1 MRKVVLAAVA
11 VAAAA
16 ALGAGGVAHAAS
28 VSSAGADTPS
38 DSAST
43 AGYNATQG
51 APGPIHSVTAS
62 WVEQKVIPNG
72 YHDEYALFFTGY
84 TDINYDGLDFRMP
97 QIGTDADS
105 IGGHAHYFAWYSPD
119 RNGVGR
125 TRFQGSVR
133 PGDHMS
139 ASATNWGATQ
149 ENYIIRLT
157 DVRYRRNH
165 SPVTWKE
172 TVRFNVNNCDCG
184 SPDGVVVGA
193 ASPQYGLDLLANF
206 RTVKFTGVNLNGA
219 VLGSYEP
226 DIGQYNLIEY
236 VDGYTHLLAAPS
248 PLGARGDSFTVA
260 WHRSK

>member
-1 MRKVVLAAVA
+1 
-11 VAAAA
+11 
-16 ALGAGGVAHAAS
+16 
-28 VSSAGADTPS
+28 
-38 DSAST
+38 
-43 AGYNATQG
+43 
-51 APGPIHSVTAS
+51 
-62 WVEQKVIPNG
+62 
-72 YHDEYALFFTGY
+72 
-84 TDINYDGLDFRMP
+84 
-97 QIGTDADS
+97 
-105 IGGHAHYFAWYSPD
+105 
-119 RNGVGR
+119 
-125 TRFQGSVR
+125 
-133 PGDHMS
+133 
-139 ASATNWGATQ
+139 
-149 ENYIIRLT
+149 
-157 DVRYRRNH
+157 VRYRRNH